1 MNTLKKKKQVKE
13 EKRKADIKTLKGII
27 DQEVEIKKATYYKKA
42 SKDLKDKF
50 NQSLE
55 SIKQAYNKL
64 NNKEE
69 INNVNVLVSAY
80 KSAYN
85 NLDGNKF
92 EEEHN
97 KLFEY
102 FEKNKDKLSGEDQEK
117 FAKLINELPDKEDSN
132 LESIEK
138 LKAEIGKAI
147 EKNQK
152 EDQNKGKLKK
162 ISRQVSVPK
171 SGSGIKKSR
180 SFVRTGVKSVGIV
193 LVVLILAG
201 IAYFF
206 TSKKSKK

>member
-1 MNTLKKKKQVKE
+1 
-13 EKRKADIKTLKGII
+13 
-27 DQEVEIKKATYYKKA
+27 
-42 SKDLKDKF
+42 
-50 NQSLE
+50 
-55 SIKQAYNKL
+55 
-64 NNKEE
+64 
-69 INNVNVLVSAY
+69 
-80 KSAYN
+80 
-85 NLDGNKF
+85 
-92 EEEHN
+92 
-97 KLFEY
+97 
-102 FEKNKDKLSGEDQEK
+102 
-117 FAKLINELPDKEDSN
+117 LPDKEDSN

-206 TSKKSKK
+206 ASKKRKK